1 MTRHGWNA
9 EHRDALLSRVTL
21 LTAGTAVAGAVG
33 AVALGA
39 GMAAASP
46 VASQKAP
53 APKTTRPSTKPVAT
67 TPSHGTAPQSSA
79 TAAAGGGSG
88 QSEKALAPADIT
100 VAVLNGTEIAG
111 AAHAAAGDLRGYGF
125 RISETGNYQGRVGQS
140 IIGYPAGMKAAAQL
154 LAAKTGVSALQQA
167 DTGGQLVL
175 VIGPDWQGSQPVVQ
189 APPPDQGSGGNSGGG
204 GNPPTSSG
212 GS

>member
-1 MTRHGWNA
+1 MTRHGWSA

-39 GMAAASP
+39 GLAAATP
-46 VASQKAP
+46 VATQKAP
-53 APKTTRPSTKPVAT
+53 APKATKPSSQQVTT
-67 TPSHGTAPQSSA
+67 TPSDDPAPESSP
-79 TAAAGGGSG
+79 TVAAGGGGG
-88 QSEKALAPADIT
+88 QSDKAPAPGDIT
-100 VAVLNGTEIAG
+100 VAVLNGTGIAG
-111 AAHAAAGDLRGYGF
+111 AAHAAAGDLRGFGF
-125 RISETGNYQGRVGQS
+125 HISATANYQGRVGQS
-140 IIGYPAGMKAAAQL
+140 VIGYPAGMKAAAQL
-154 LAAKTGVSALQQA
+154 LATKTGVSAIQQA

-175 VIGPDWQGSQPVVQ
+175 VVGPDWQGSKPVVQ
-189 APPPDQGSGGNSGGG
+189 APQPNQGSGGGSGG

>member
-1 MTRHGWNA
+1 MTRHGWSA

-39 GMAAASP
+39 GLAAATP
-46 VASQKAP
+46 VASKSPAP
-53 APKTTRPSTKPVAT
+53 APSTKPAK
-67 TPSHGTAPQSSA
+67 PS
-79 TAAAGGGSG
+79 TAAGSGSSVQGVGGSG
-88 QSEKALAPADIT
+88 QSNAALAPQDIS
-100 VAVLNGTEIAG
+100 VAVLNGTGVAG
-111 AAHAAAGDLRGYGF
+111 AAHAAAGDLRKTGF
-125 RISETGNYQGRVGQS
+125 RISATANYQGRVRQS

-154 LAAKTGVSALQQA
+154 LADSTGVSQIQQA

-175 VIGPDWQGSQPVVQ
+175 VVGADWQGSKPVVQ
-189 APPPDQGSGGNSGGG
+189 APPPDQGGNGGGNGGG
-204 GNPPTSSG
+204 GNGPVSSG